1 MQIMFQNKWYRFL
14 FWTLT
19 IFLVIWV
26 GTEISFVFQP
36 VQVILA
42 LVTVPLIIA
51 GLFYYFLV
59 GIVDFLEKRLNGK
72 RPLAVGIT
80 LGGLVLIF
88 TLVFSILG
96 PVLGEQITS
105 LVNAMPSIA
114 KELQEQAFAVRDS
127 LMQNEFLS
135 RFIAENDDMFTD
147 FTNNVTTYL
156 GDIFGNIASSL
167 GQFVGFITSAVITIV
182 VIPFMLLYMLLDGK
196 RLPDSIVKLLPSS
209 YEKETRN
216 ILHDMHTTV
225 KNYVHAQLI
234 VAFFVGITSL
244 IGLWIIGL
252 DYAIL
257 LALFMMVTNIIPY
270 VGPFL
275 GAAPAVVVAFI
286 QDPIKVLWVI
296 VVIII
301 VQQIESNVISPL
313 IQGKS
318 LKVHPL
324 TIIIVLLVAG
334 NLAGIIGMLIAV
346 PFYAVAKVVVQNIV
360 RIYKLRERK
369 HYLEAEEEDEK
380 PESQIITDPSSLK

>member
-1 MQIMFQNKWYRFL
+1 MQRMFENKWYRAL

-26 GTEISFVFQP
+26 GTQISFVFEPIQI
-36 VQVILA
+36 ILA
-42 LVTVPLIIA
+42 LVTVPLIVA
-51 GLFYYFLV
+51 GLFFYFLV
-59 GIVDFLEKRLNGK
+59 GIVDFLEKRLKGK
-72 RPLAVGIT
+72 RTLAVAIT
-80 LGGLVLIF
+80 LIGLVLIF

-105 LVNAMPSIA
+105 LVNSMPSIA
-114 KELQEQAFAVRDS
+114 KELQKQAFAVRDT
-127 LMQNEFLS
+127 LLQNEFFA
-135 RFIAENDDMFTD
+135 RFMAENDEMFRNLT
-147 FTNNVTTYL
+147 TNITSYL
-156 GDIFGNIASSL
+156 GDLFGNIASSF
-167 GQFVGFITSAVITIV
+167 GQVVGFVTSAVITIV

-196 RLPDSIVKLLPSS
+196 RLPDAIVKLLPSS
-209 YEKETRN
+209 YEKETRH
-216 ILHDMHTTV
+216 ILHDMHETV
-225 KNYVHAQLI
+225 RSYVNAQLL

-244 IGLWIIGL
+244 IGLWIVGV

-296 VVIII
+296 VVIIV

-346 PFYAVAKVVVQNIV
+346 PFYAVAKTVVQNIV
-360 RIYKLRERK
+360 RIYKLRERE
-369 HYLEAEEEDEK
+369 HYLDKEE
-380 PESQIITDPSSLK
+380 PESSIITDPNSPNL

>member
-1 MQIMFQNKWYRFL
+1 MFGNKWYRAL

-26 GTEISFVFQP
+26 GTQISFVFEP
-36 VQVILA
+36 VKVILA

-51 GLFYYFLV
+51 GLFFYFLV
-59 GIVDFLEKRLNGK
+59 GIVDYLERRSGK
-72 RPLAVGIT
+72 RGVSVAIT
-80 LGGLVLIF
+80 LTSLLLII
-88 TLVFSILG
+88 TIVFSVLG
-96 PVLGEQITS
+96 PLLVEQVTS
-105 LVNAMPSIA
+105 LVNALPSIA
-114 KELQEQAFAVRDS
+114 KELQVQIFAVRDS
-127 LMQNEFLS
+127 LMENEFLS
-135 RFIAENDDMFTD
+135 RFVNENDDMFTD

-156 GDIFGNIASSL
+156 GDVFGNVASSFGRL
-167 GQFVGFITSAVITIV
+167 VGFITSAVITIV

-209 YEKETRN
+209 YERETRN

-369 HYLEAEEEDEK
+369 HYLEAEEEEK
-380 PESQIITDPSSLK
+380 TQESTIITDPSSLK

>member
-1 MQIMFQNKWYRFL
+1 MQRMFENKWYRAL

-26 GTEISFVFQP
+26 GTQISFVFEP
-36 VQVILA
+36 IQVILA
-42 LVTVPLIIA
+42 LVTVPLIVA
-51 GLFYYFLV
+51 GLFFYFLV
-59 GIVDFLEKRLNGK
+59 GIVDFLEKRLKGK
-72 RPLAVGIT
+72 RTLAVAVT
-80 LGGLVLIF
+80 LIGLVLIF

-114 KELQEQAFAVRDS
+114 KELQKQAFAVRDT
-127 LMQNEFLS
+127 LLQNEFFA
-135 RFIAENDDMFTD
+135 RFMAENDEMFRNLT
-147 FTNNVTTYL
+147 TNITSYL
-156 GDIFGNIASSL
+156 GDLFGNIASSF
-167 GQFVGFITSAVITIV
+167 GQVVGFVTSAVITIV

-196 RLPDSIVKLLPSS
+196 RLPDAIVKLLPSS
-209 YEKETRN
+209 YEKETRH
-216 ILHDMHTTV
+216 ILHDMHETV
-225 KNYVHAQLI
+225 RSYVNAQLL

-244 IGLWIIGL
+244 IGLWIVGV

-296 VVIII
+296 VVIIV

-346 PFYAVAKVVVQNIV
+346 PFYAVAKTVVQNIV
-360 RIYKLRERK
+360 RIYKLRERE
-369 HYLEAEEEDEK
+369 HYLDKEE
-380 PESQIITDPSSLK
+380 PESPIITDPNSPNP

>member
-1 MQIMFQNKWYRFL
+1 MFGNKWYRAL

-26 GTEISFVFQP
+26 GTQISFVFQP
-36 VQVILA
+36 VKVILA

-51 GLFYYFLV
+51 GLFFYFLV
-59 GIVDFLEKRLNGK
+59 GIVDYLEKRSGK
-72 RPLAVGIT
+72 RGVSVAIT
-80 LGGLVLIF
+80 LTSLLLII
-88 TLVFSILG
+88 TIVFSVLG
-96 PVLGEQITS
+96 PLLVEQVTS
-105 LVNAMPSIA
+105 LVNALPSIA
-114 KELQEQAFAVRDS
+114 KELQVQIFAVRDS
-127 LMQNEFLS
+127 LMENEFLS
-135 RFIAENDDMFTD
+135 RFVNENDDMFTE
-147 FTNNVTTYL
+147 FTNNITAYL
-156 GDIFGNIASSL
+156 GDIFGNVASSVGRL
-167 GQFVGFITSAVITIV
+167 VGFITSAVITIV
-182 VIPFMLLYMLLDGK
+182 VIPFMLIYMLLDGK
-196 RLPDSIVKLLPSS
+196 RLPDSIVKWLPKS
-209 YEKETRN
+209 YETETRK
-216 ILHDMHTTV
+216 ILNDMHTTV
-225 KNYVHAQLI
+225 KNYVHAQLL

-244 IGLWIIGL
+244 IGLWIVGV

-286 QDPIKVLWVI
+286 QEPIMAVWVI
-296 VVIII
+296 IVIIV

-346 PFYAVAKVVVQNIV
+346 PTYAVAKVVVQNIV
-360 RIYKLRERK
+360 RIYKLREHK
-369 HYLEAEEEDEK
+369 QYLEAEEEK
-380 PESQIITDPSSLK
+380 SESAIITDPSGLK

>member
-1 MQIMFQNKWYRFL
+1 MFQNKWYRFL

-59 GIVDFLEKRLNGK
+59 GIVDFLEKRMEGK

-88 TLVFSILG
+88 TLVFSVLG
-96 PVLGEQITS
+96 PVLGEQISS
-105 LVNAMPSIA
+105 LVNALPSIA
-114 KELQEQAFAVRDS
+114 KEFQVQAFAVRDS

-135 RFIAENDDMFTD
+135 RFVAENDDMFTE

-209 YEKETRN
+209 YETETRK
-216 ILHDMHTTV
+216 ILHDMHMTV
-225 KNYVHAQLI
+225 QNYVHAQLI
-234 VAFFVGITSL
+234 VAFFIGITSL

-346 PFYAVAKVVVQNIV
+346 PFYAVAKVVIQNIV

-369 HYLEAEEEDEK
+369 HYLEAEEEEK
-380 PESQIITDPSSLK
+380 HESPIITDPSSLK

>member
-1 MQIMFQNKWYRFL
+1 MQRMFENKWYRAL

-26 GTEISFVFQP
+26 GTQISFVFEP
-36 VQVILA
+36 IQVILA
-42 LVTVPLIIA
+42 LVTVPLIVA
-51 GLFYYFLV
+51 GLFFYFLV
-59 GIVDFLEKRLNGK
+59 GIVDFLEKRLKGK
-72 RPLAVGIT
+72 RTLAVAIT
-80 LGGLVLIF
+80 LIGLVLIF

-105 LVNAMPSIA
+105 LVNSMPSIA
-114 KELQEQAFAVRDS
+114 KELQKQAFAVRDT
-127 LMQNEFLS
+127 LLQNEFFA
-135 RFIAENDDMFTD
+135 RFMAENDEMFRNLT
-147 FTNNVTTYL
+147 TNITSYL
-156 GDIFGNIASSL
+156 GDLFGNIASSF
-167 GQFVGFITSAVITIV
+167 GQVVGFVTSAVITIV

-196 RLPDSIVKLLPSS
+196 RLPDAIVKLLPSS
-209 YEKETRN
+209 YEKETRH
-216 ILHDMHTTV
+216 ILHDMHETV
-225 KNYVHAQLI
+225 RSYVNAQLL

-244 IGLWIIGL
+244 IGLWIVGV

-296 VVIII
+296 VVIIV

-346 PFYAVAKVVVQNIV
+346 PFYAVAKTVVQNIV
-360 RIYKLRERK
+360 RIYKLREREQ
-369 HYLEAEEEDEK
+369 YLDKEET
-380 PESQIITDPSSLK
+380 ESSIITDPNSPNS

>member
-1 MQIMFQNKWYRFL
+1 MQRMFENKWYRAL

-26 GTEISFVFQP
+26 GTEISFVFEP
-36 VQVILA
+36 IQVILA
-42 LVTVPLIIA
+42 LVTVPLIVA
-51 GLFYYFLV
+51 GLFFYFLV
-59 GIVDFLEKRLNGK
+59 GIVDFLEKRLKGK
-72 RPLAVGIT
+72 RALAVAMT
-80 LGGLVLIF
+80 LIGLVLIF
-88 TLVFSILG
+88 TIVFSILG
-96 PVLGEQITS
+96 PVLAEQVTS
-105 LVNAMPSIA
+105 LINAMPSIA
-114 KELQEQAFAVRDS
+114 KELQQQAFAVRDT
-127 LMQNEFLS
+127 LLQNEFLS
-135 RFIAENDDMFTD
+135 RFMAQNDEMFRNLT
-147 FTNNVTTYL
+147 TNITSYL
-156 GDIFGNIASSL
+156 GDLFGNIASSF
-167 GQFVGFITSAVITIV
+167 GQVVGFVTSAVITIV

-196 RLPDSIVKLLPSS
+196 RLPDAIVKLLPSS
-209 YEKETRN
+209 YEKETRH
-216 ILHDMHTTV
+216 ILHDMHETV
-225 KNYVHAQLI
+225 RSYVNAQLL

-244 IGLWIIGL
+244 IGLWIVGV

-275 GAAPAVVVAFI
+275 GAVPAVIVAFI
-286 QDPIKVLWVI
+286 QDPIKVIWVI

-346 PFYAVAKVVVQNIV
+346 PFYAVAKTVVQNIV
-360 RIYKLRERK
+360 RIYKLREREQ
-369 HYLEAEEEDEK
+369 YLDKEET
-380 PESQIITDPSSLK
+380 ESSIITDPNSPNS

>member
-1 MQIMFQNKWYRFL
+1 MFGNKWYRAL

-26 GTEISFVFQP
+26 GTQISFVFEP
-36 VQVILA
+36 VKVILA

-51 GLFYYFLV
+51 GLFFYFLV
-59 GIVDFLEKRLNGK
+59 GIVDYLERRSGK
-72 RPLAVGIT
+72 RGVSVAIT
-80 LGGLVLIF
+80 LTSLLLII
-88 TLVFSILG
+88 TIVFSVLG
-96 PVLGEQITS
+96 PLLVEQVTS
-105 LVNAMPSIA
+105 LVNALPSIA
-114 KELQEQAFAVRDS
+114 KELQVQIFAVRDS
-127 LMQNEFLS
+127 LMENEFLS
-135 RFIAENDDMFTD
+135 RFVNENDDMFTE
-147 FTNNVTTYL
+147 FTNNITAYL
-156 GDIFGNIASSL
+156 GDIFGNVASSVGRL
-167 GQFVGFITSAVITIV
+167 VGFITSAVITFV
-182 VIPFMLLYMLLDGK
+182 VIPFMLIYMLLDGK
-196 RLPDSIVKLLPSS
+196 RLPDSIVKWLPKS
-209 YEKETRN
+209 YETETRK
-216 ILHDMHTTV
+216 ILNDMHTTV
-225 KNYVHAQLI
+225 KNYVHAQLL

-244 IGLWIIGL
+244 IGLWIVGV

-286 QDPIKVLWVI
+286 QEPIMAVWVI
-296 VVIII
+296 IVIIV

-346 PFYAVAKVVVQNIV
+346 PTYAVAKVVVQNIV
-360 RIYKLRERK
+360 RIYKLREHK
-369 HYLEAEEEDEK
+369 QYLEAEEEK
-380 PESQIITDPSSLK
+380 SESAIITDPSGLK

>member
-1 MQIMFQNKWYRFL
+1 MFGNKWYRAL

-26 GTEISFVFQP
+26 GTQISFVFEP
-36 VQVILA
+36 VKVILA

-51 GLFYYFLV
+51 GLFFYFLV
-59 GIVDFLEKRLNGK
+59 GIVDYLERRSGK
-72 RPLAVGIT
+72 RGVSVAIT
-80 LGGLVLIF
+80 LTSLLLII
-88 TLVFSILG
+88 TIVFSVLG
-96 PVLGEQITS
+96 PLLVEQVTS
-105 LVNAMPSIA
+105 LVNALPSIA
-114 KELQEQAFAVRDS
+114 KELQVQIFAVRDS
-127 LMQNEFLS
+127 LMENEFLS
-135 RFIAENDDMFTD
+135 RFVNENDDMFTE
-147 FTNNVTTYL
+147 FTNNVTAYL
-156 GDIFGNIASSL
+156 GDIFGNVASSVGRL
-167 GQFVGFITSAVITIV
+167 VGFITSAVITIV
-182 VIPFMLLYMLLDGK
+182 VIPFMLIYMLLDGK
-196 RLPDSIVKLLPSS
+196 RLPDSIVKWLPKS
-209 YEKETRN
+209 YETETRK
-216 ILHDMHTTV
+216 ILNDMHTTV
-225 KNYVHAQLI
+225 KNYVHAQLL

-244 IGLWIIGL
+244 IGLWIVGV

-286 QDPIKVLWVI
+286 QEPIMAVWVI
-296 VVIII
+296 IVIIV

-346 PFYAVAKVVVQNIV
+346 PTYAVAKVVVQNIV
-360 RIYKLRERK
+360 RIYKLREHK
-369 HYLEAEEEDEK
+369 QYLEAEEEK
-380 PESQIITDPSSLK
+380 SESAIITDPSGLK

>member
-1 MQIMFQNKWYRFL
+1 MHIMFGNKWYRTL

-26 GTEISFVFQP
+26 GTQISFVFEP
-36 VQVILA
+36 VKVILA

-51 GLFYYFLV
+51 GLFFYFLV
-59 GIVDFLEKRLNGK
+59 GIVDYLERRSGK
-72 RPLAVGIT
+72 RGVSVAIT
-80 LGGLVLIF
+80 LTSLLLII
-88 TLVFSILG
+88 TIIFSVLG
-96 PVLGEQITS
+96 PLLVEQVTS
-105 LVNAMPSIA
+105 LVNALPSIA
-114 KELQEQAFAVRDS
+114 KEFQVQIFAVRDS
-127 LMQNEFLS
+127 LMENEFLS
-135 RFIAENDDMFTD
+135 RFVNENDDMFTE
-147 FTNNVTTYL
+147 FTNNITAYL
-156 GDIFGNIASSL
+156 GDIFGNVASSVDRL
-167 GQFVGFITSAVITIV
+167 VGFITSAVITIV
-182 VIPFMLLYMLLDGK
+182 VIPFMLIYMLLDGK
-196 RLPDSIVKLLPSS
+196 RLPDSIVKWLPKS
-209 YEKETRN
+209 YETETRK
-216 ILHDMHTTV
+216 ILNDMHTTV
-225 KNYVHAQLI
+225 KNYVHAQLL

-244 IGLWIIGL
+244 IGLWIVGV

-286 QDPIKVLWVI
+286 QEPIMAVWVI
-296 VVIII
+296 IVIIV

-346 PFYAVAKVVVQNIV
+346 PTYAVAKVVVQNIV
-360 RIYKLRERK
+360 RIYKLREHK
-369 HYLEAEEEDEK
+369 QYLEAEEEK
-380 PESQIITDPSSLK
+380 SESAIITDPSGLK

>member
-1 MQIMFQNKWYRFL
+1 MHIMFGNKWYRAL

-26 GTEISFVFQP
+26 GTQISFVFQP
-36 VQVILA
+36 VKVILA

-51 GLFYYFLV
+51 GLFFYFLV
-59 GIVDFLEKRLNGK
+59 GIVDYLEKRSGK
-72 RPLAVGIT
+72 RGVSVAIT
-80 LGGLVLIF
+80 LTSLLLII
-88 TLVFSILG
+88 TIVFSVLG
-96 PVLGEQITS
+96 PLLVEQVTS
-105 LVNAMPSIA
+105 LVNALPSIA
-114 KELQEQAFAVRDS
+114 KELQVQIFAVRDS
-127 LMQNEFLS
+127 LMENEFLS
-135 RFIAENDDMFTD
+135 RFVNENDDMFTE
-147 FTNNVTTYL
+147 FTNNITAYL
-156 GDIFGNIASSL
+156 GDIFGNVASSVGRL
-167 GQFVGFITSAVITIV
+167 VGFITSAVITIV
-182 VIPFMLLYMLLDGK
+182 VIPFMLIYMLLDGK
-196 RLPDSIVKLLPSS
+196 RLPDSIVKWLPKS
-209 YEKETRN
+209 YETETRK
-216 ILHDMHTTV
+216 ILNDMHTTV
-225 KNYVHAQLI
+225 KNYVHAQLL

-244 IGLWIIGL
+244 IGLWIVGV

-286 QDPIKVLWVI
+286 QEPIMAVWVI
-296 VVIII
+296 IVIIV

-346 PFYAVAKVVVQNIV
+346 PTYAVAKVVVQNIV
-360 RIYKLRERK
+360 RIYKLREHK
-369 HYLEAEEEDEK
+369 QYLEAEEEK
-380 PESQIITDPSSLK
+380 SESAIITDPSGLK

>member
-1 MQIMFQNKWYRFL
+1 MQRMFENKWYRAL

-26 GTEISFVFQP
+26 GTQISFVFEP
-36 VQVILA
+36 IRIILA
-42 LVTVPLIIA
+42 LVTVPLIVA
-51 GLFYYFLV
+51 GLFFYFLV
-59 GIVDFLEKRLNGK
+59 GIVDFLEKRLKGK
-72 RPLAVGIT
+72 RTLAVAIT
-80 LGGLVLIF
+80 LIGLVLIF

-105 LVNAMPSIA
+105 LVNSMPSIA
-114 KELQEQAFAVRDS
+114 KEFQKQAFAVRDT
-127 LMQNEFLS
+127 LLQNEFFA
-135 RFIAENDDMFTD
+135 RFMEENDEMFRNLT
-147 FTNNVTTYL
+147 TNITSYL
-156 GDIFGNIASSL
+156 GDLFGNIASSF
-167 GQFVGFITSAVITIV
+167 GQVVGFVTSAVITIV

-196 RLPDSIVKLLPSS
+196 RLPDAIVKLLPSS
-209 YEKETRN
+209 YEKETRH
-216 ILHDMHTTV
+216 ILHDMHETV
-225 KNYVHAQLI
+225 RSYVNAQLL

-244 IGLWIIGL
+244 IGLWIVGV

-296 VVIII
+296 VIIII

-346 PFYAVAKVVVQNIV
+346 PFYAVAKTVVQNIV
-360 RIYKLRERK
+360 RIYKLRERE
-369 HYLEAEEEDEK
+369 HYLDKEE
-380 PESQIITDPSSLK
+380 PESSIITDPNSPSL

>member
-1 MQIMFQNKWYRFL
+1 MQRMFENKWYRAL

-26 GTEISFVFQP
+26 GTQISFVFEP

-42 LVTVPLIIA
+42 LVTVPLIVA
-51 GLFYYFLV
+51 GLFFYFLV
-59 GIVDFLEKRLNGK
+59 GIVDFLEKRLKGK
-72 RPLAVGIT
+72 RALAVAMT
-80 LGGLVLIF
+80 LIGLVLIF
-88 TLVFSILG
+88 TIVFSILG
-96 PVLGEQITS
+96 PVLAEQVTS
-105 LVNAMPSIA
+105 LINAMPSIA
-114 KELQEQAFAVRDS
+114 KELQQQAFAVRDT
-127 LMQNEFLS
+127 LLQNEFLS
-135 RFIAENDDMFTD
+135 RFMAENDEMFRNLT
-147 FTNNVTTYL
+147 TNITSYL
-156 GDIFGNIASSL
+156 GDLFGNIASSF
-167 GQFVGFITSAVITIV
+167 GQVVGFVTSAVITIV

-196 RLPDSIVKLLPSS
+196 RLPDAIVKLLPSS
-209 YEKETRN
+209 YEKETRH
-216 ILHDMHTTV
+216 ILHDMHETV
-225 KNYVHAQLI
+225 RSYVNAQLL

-244 IGLWIIGL
+244 IGLWIVGV

-275 GAAPAVVVAFI
+275 GAVPAVIVAFI
-286 QDPIKVLWVI
+286 QDPIKVIWVI

-346 PFYAVAKVVVQNIV
+346 PFYAVAKTVVQNIV
-360 RIYKLRERK
+360 RIYKLREREQ
-369 HYLEAEEEDEK
+369 YLDKEET
-380 PESQIITDPSSLK
+380 ESSIITDPNSPNS

>member
-1 MQIMFQNKWYRFL
+1 MQRMFENKWYRAL

-26 GTEISFVFQP
+26 GTQISFVFEPIQI
-36 VQVILA
+36 ILA
-42 LVTVPLIIA
+42 LVTVPLIVA
-51 GLFYYFLV
+51 GLFFYFLV
-59 GIVDFLEKRLNGK
+59 GIVDFLEKRLKGK
-72 RPLAVGIT
+72 RTLAVAIT
-80 LGGLVLIF
+80 LIGLVLIF

-105 LVNAMPSIA
+105 LVNSMPSIA
-114 KELQEQAFAVRDS
+114 KEFQKQAFAVRDT
-127 LMQNEFLS
+127 LLQNEFFA
-135 RFIAENDDMFTD
+135 RFMAENDEMFRNLT
-147 FTNNVTTYL
+147 TNITSYL
-156 GDIFGNIASSL
+156 GDLFGNIASSF
-167 GQFVGFITSAVITIV
+167 GQVVGFVTSAVITIV
-182 VIPFMLLYMLLDGK
+182 VIPFMLLYLLLDGK
-196 RLPDSIVKLLPSS
+196 RLPDAIVKLLPSS
-209 YEKETRN
+209 YEKETRH
-216 ILHDMHTTV
+216 ILHDMHETV
-225 KNYVHAQLI
+225 RSYVNAQLL

-244 IGLWIIGL
+244 IGLWIVGV

-296 VVIII
+296 VVIIV

-346 PFYAVAKVVVQNIV
+346 PFYAVAKTVVQNIV
-360 RIYKLRERK
+360 HIYKLRERE
-369 HYLEAEEEDEK
+369 HYLGKEE
-380 PESQIITDPSSLK
+380 PESSIITDPNSQNL

>member
-1 MQIMFQNKWYRFL
+1 MFGNKWYRAL

-26 GTEISFVFQP
+26 GTQISFVFEP
-36 VQVILA
+36 VKVILA

-51 GLFYYFLV
+51 GLFFYFLV
-59 GIVDFLEKRLNGK
+59 GIVDYLERRSGK
-72 RPLAVGIT
+72 RGVSVAIT
-80 LGGLVLIF
+80 LTSLLLII
-88 TLVFSILG
+88 TIVFSVLG
-96 PVLGEQITS
+96 PLLVEQVTS
-105 LVNAMPSIA
+105 LVNALPSIA
-114 KELQEQAFAVRDS
+114 IELQVQIFAVRDS
-127 LMQNEFLS
+127 LMENEFLS
-135 RFIAENDDMFTD
+135 RFVNENDDMFTE
-147 FTNNVTTYL
+147 FTNNITAYL
-156 GDIFGNIASSL
+156 GDIFGNVASSVGRL
-167 GQFVGFITSAVITIV
+167 VGFITSAVITIV
-182 VIPFMLLYMLLDGK
+182 VIPFMLIYMLLDGK
-196 RLPDSIVKLLPSS
+196 RLPDSIVKWLPKS
-209 YEKETRN
+209 YETETRK
-216 ILHDMHTTV
+216 ILNDMHTTV
-225 KNYVHAQLI
+225 KNYVHAQLL

-244 IGLWIIGL
+244 VGLWIVGV

-286 QDPIKVLWVI
+286 QEPIMAVWVI
-296 VVIII
+296 IVIII

-346 PFYAVAKVVVQNIV
+346 PTYAVAKVVVQNIV
-360 RIYKLRERK
+360 RIYKLREHK
-369 HYLEAEEEDEK
+369 QYLEAEEEK
-380 PESQIITDPSSLK
+380 SESAIITDPSGLK

>member
-1 MQIMFQNKWYRFL
+1 MQRMFESKWYRAL

-26 GTEISFVFQP
+26 GTQISFVFEP
-36 VQVILA
+36 IQVILA
-42 LVTVPLIIA
+42 LVTVPLIVA
-51 GLFYYFLV
+51 GLFFYFLV
-59 GIVDFLEKRLNGK
+59 GIVDFLEKRLKGK
-72 RPLAVGIT
+72 RPLAVAIT
-80 LGGLVLIF
+80 LIGLVLIF
-88 TLVFSILG
+88 TIVFSILG
-96 PVLGEQITS
+96 PVLAEQVTS
-105 LVNAMPSIA
+105 LINAMPSIA
-114 KELQEQAFAVRDS
+114 KELQQQAFAVRDT

-135 RFIAENDDMFTD
+135 RFMAQNDEMFRNLT
-147 FTNNVTTYL
+147 TNITSYL
-156 GDIFGNIASSL
+156 GDLFGNIASSF
-167 GQFVGFITSAVITIV
+167 GQVVGFVTSAVITIV

-196 RLPDSIVKLLPSS
+196 RLPDAIVKLLPSS
-209 YEKETRN
+209 YEKETRH
-216 ILHDMHTTV
+216 ILHDMHETV
-225 KNYVHAQLI
+225 RSYVNAQLL

-244 IGLWIIGL
+244 IGLWIVGV

-275 GAAPAVVVAFI
+275 GAVPAVIVAFI
-286 QDPIKVLWVI
+286 QDPIKVIWVI

-346 PFYAVAKVVVQNIV
+346 PFYAVAKTVVQNIV
-360 RIYKLRERK
+360 RIYKLREREQ
-369 HYLEAEEEDEK
+369 YLDKEET
-380 PESQIITDPSSLK
+380 ESSIITDPNSPNS

>member
-1 MQIMFQNKWYRFL
+1 MQRMFENKWYRAL

-26 GTEISFVFQP
+26 GTQISFVFEP
-36 VQVILA
+36 IQVILA
-42 LVTVPLIIA
+42 LVTVPLIVA
-51 GLFYYFLV
+51 GLFFYFLV
-59 GIVDFLEKRLNGK
+59 GIVDFLEKRLKGK
-72 RPLAVGIT
+72 RTLAVAIT
-80 LGGLVLIF
+80 LIGLVLIF

-105 LVNAMPSIA
+105 LVNSMPSIA
-114 KELQEQAFAVRDS
+114 KEFQKQAFAVRDT
-127 LMQNEFLS
+127 LLQNEFFA
-135 RFIAENDDMFTD
+135 RFMAENDEMFRNLT
-147 FTNNVTTYL
+147 TNITSYL
-156 GDIFGNIASSL
+156 GDLFGNIASSF
-167 GQFVGFITSAVITIV
+167 GQVVGFVTSAVITIV

-196 RLPDSIVKLLPSS
+196 RLPDAIVKLLPSS
-209 YEKETRN
+209 YEKETRH
-216 ILHDMHTTV
+216 ILHDMHETV
-225 KNYVHAQLI
+225 RSYVNAQLL

-244 IGLWIIGL
+244 IGLWIVGV

-296 VVIII
+296 VVIIV

-346 PFYAVAKVVVQNIV
+346 PFYAVAKTVVQNIV
-360 RIYKLRERK
+360 RIYKLRERE
-369 HYLEAEEEDEK
+369 HYLDKEE
-380 PESQIITDPSSLK
+380 PESSIITDPNSPNL

>member
-1 MQIMFQNKWYRFL
+1 MQRMFENKWYRAL

-26 GTEISFVFQP
+26 GTEISFVFEP
-36 VQVILA
+36 IQVILA
-42 LVTVPLIIA
+42 LVTVPLIVA
-51 GLFYYFLV
+51 GLFFYFLV
-59 GIVDFLEKRLNGK
+59 GIVDFLEKRLKGK
-72 RPLAVGIT
+72 RALAVAMT
-80 LGGLVLIF
+80 LIGLVLIF
-88 TLVFSILG
+88 TIVFSILG
-96 PVLGEQITS
+96 PVLAEQVTS
-105 LVNAMPSIA
+105 LINAMPSIA
-114 KELQEQAFAVRDS
+114 KELQQQAFAVRDT
-127 LMQNEFLS
+127 LLQNEFLS
-135 RFIAENDDMFTD
+135 RFMAQNDEMFRNLT
-147 FTNNVTTYL
+147 TNITSYL
-156 GDIFGNIASSL
+156 GDLFGNIASSF
-167 GQFVGFITSAVITIV
+167 GQVVGFVTSAVITIV

-196 RLPDSIVKLLPSS
+196 RLPDAIVKLLPSS
-209 YEKETRN
+209 YEKETRH
-216 ILHDMHTTV
+216 ILHDMHETV
-225 KNYVHAQLI
+225 RSYVNAQLL

-244 IGLWIIGL
+244 IGLWIVGV

-275 GAAPAVVVAFI
+275 GAVPAVIVAFI
-286 QDPIKVLWVI
+286 QDPIKVIWVI

-346 PFYAVAKVVVQNIV
+346 PFYAVAKTVVQNIV
-360 RIYKLRERK
+360 RIYKLKEREQ
-369 HYLEAEEEDEK
+369 YLDKEET
-380 PESQIITDPSSLK
+380 ESPIITDPNSPNA

>member
-1 MQIMFQNKWYRFL
+1 MQRMFESKWYRAL

-26 GTEISFVFQP
+26 GTQISFVFEP

-42 LVTVPLIIA
+42 LVTVPLIVA
-51 GLFYYFLV
+51 GLFFYFLV
-59 GIVDFLEKRLNGK
+59 GIVDFLEKRLKGK
-72 RPLAVGIT
+72 RPLAVAIT
-80 LGGLVLIF
+80 LIGLVLIF
-88 TLVFSILG
+88 TIVFSSLG

-114 KELQEQAFAVRDS
+114 KELQQQAFAVRDT

-135 RFIAENDDMFTD
+135 RFMAQNDEVFRNLT
-147 FTNNVTTYL
+147 TNITSYL
-156 GDIFGNIASSL
+156 GDLFGNIASSF
-167 GQFVGFITSAVITIV
+167 GQVVGFVTSAVITIV

-196 RLPDSIVKLLPSS
+196 RLPDAIVKLLPSN
-209 YEKETRN
+209 YEKETRH
-216 ILHDMHTTV
+216 ILHDMHETV
-225 KNYVHAQLI
+225 RNYVNAQLL
-234 VAFFVGITSL
+234 VAFFVGITSF
-244 IGLWIIGL
+244 IGLLIIDV

-270 VGPFL
+270 LGPFL
-275 GAAPAVVVAFI
+275 GGAPAVIVAFI

-346 PFYAVAKVVVQNIV
+346 PFYAVAKTVVQNIV
-360 RIYKLRERK
+360 RIYKLREREQ
-369 HYLEAEEEDEK
+369 YLESEET
-380 PESQIITDPSSLK
+380 ESTIITEPNAPNS

>member
-1 MQIMFQNKWYRFL
+1 MHIMFQNKWYRAL
-14 FWTLT
+14 FWALT

-26 GTEISFVFQP
+26 GTQISFVFEP
-36 VQVILA
+36 IKVILA

-51 GLFYYFLV
+51 GLLYYFLV
-59 GIVDFLEKRLNGK
+59 GIVDFLEKRLKGK

-80 LGGLVLIF
+80 LAGLVLVF

-96 PVLGEQITS
+96 PVLGEQIS
-105 LVNAMPSIA
+105 ALVNALPSIA
-114 KELQEQAFAVRDS
+114 KELRVQAFAVRDS
-127 LMQNEFLS
+127 LMQNDFLS
-135 RFIAENDDMFTD
+135 RFIRENDDMFTD
-147 FTNNVTTYL
+147 FTNNITSYL

-196 RLPDSIVKLLPSS
+196 RLPDSLVKWLPSS
-209 YEKETRN
+209 YETETRK
-216 ILHDMHTTV
+216 ILHDMHKTV
-225 KNYVHAQLI
+225 QNYVNAQLI

-257 LALFMMVTNIIPY
+257 LALFMMVTRIIPY

-346 PFYAVAKVVVQNIV
+346 PTYAVAKVVVQNIV

-369 HYLEAEEEDEK
+369 HYTEAEAEKK
-380 PESQIITDPSSLK
+380 PESEIITDPSSFN

>member
-59 GIVDFLEKRLNGK
+59 GIVDFLEKRMEGK

-88 TLVFSILG
+88 TLVFSVLG
-96 PVLGEQITS
+96 PVLGEQISS
-105 LVNAMPSIA
+105 LVNALPSIA
-114 KELQEQAFAVRDS
+114 KEFQVQAFAVRDS

-135 RFIAENDDMFTD
+135 RFVAENDDMFTE

-209 YEKETRN
+209 YETETRK
-216 ILHDMHTTV
+216 ILHDMHMTV
-225 KNYVHAQLI
+225 QNYVHAQLI
-234 VAFFVGITSL
+234 VAFFIGITSL

-346 PFYAVAKVVVQNIV
+346 PFYAVAKVVIQNIV

-369 HYLEAEEEDEK
+369 HYLEAEEEEK
-380 PESQIITDPSSLK
+380 HESPIITDPSSLK

>member
-1 MQIMFQNKWYRFL
+1 MQRMFENKWYRAL

-26 GTEISFVFQP
+26 GTQISFVFEP
-36 VQVILA
+36 IQVILA
-42 LVTVPLIIA
+42 LVTVPLIVA
-51 GLFYYFLV
+51 GLFFYFLV
-59 GIVDFLEKRLNGK
+59 GIVDFLEKRLKGK
-72 RPLAVGIT
+72 RTLAVAIT
-80 LGGLVLIF
+80 LIGLVLIF

-105 LVNAMPSIA
+105 LVNSMPSIA
-114 KELQEQAFAVRDS
+114 KELQKQAFAVRDT
-127 LMQNEFLS
+127 LLQNEFFA
-135 RFIAENDDMFTD
+135 RFMAENDEMFRNLT
-147 FTNNVTTYL
+147 TNITSYL
-156 GDIFGNIASSL
+156 GDLFGNIASSF
-167 GQFVGFITSAVITIV
+167 GQVVGFVTSAVITIV

-196 RLPDSIVKLLPSS
+196 RLPDAIVKLLPSS
-209 YEKETRN
+209 YEKETRH
-216 ILHDMHTTV
+216 ILHDMHETV
-225 KNYVHAQLI
+225 RSYVNAQLL

-244 IGLWIIGL
+244 IGLWIVGV

-296 VVIII
+296 IVIIV

-346 PFYAVAKVVVQNIV
+346 PFYAVAKTVVQNIV
-360 RIYKLRERK
+360 RIYKLRERE
-369 HYLEAEEEDEK
+369 HYLDKEE
-380 PESQIITDPSSLK
+380 PESSIITDPNSPNL

>member
-1 MQIMFQNKWYRFL
+1 MQRMFESKWYRAL

-26 GTEISFVFQP
+26 GTQISFVFEP

-42 LVTVPLIIA
+42 LVTVPLIVA
-51 GLFYYFLV
+51 GLFFYFLV
-59 GIVDFLEKRLNGK
+59 GIVDFLEKRLKGK
-72 RPLAVGIT
+72 RALAVAMT
-80 LGGLVLIF
+80 LIGLVLIF
-88 TLVFSILG
+88 TIVFSILG
-96 PVLGEQITS
+96 PVLAEQITS
-105 LVNAMPSIA
+105 LINAMPSIA
-114 KELQEQAFAVRDS
+114 KELQQQAFAVRDT
-127 LMQNEFLS
+127 LLQNEFLS
-135 RFIAENDDMFTD
+135 RFMAENDEMFRNLT
-147 FTNNVTTYL
+147 TNITSYL
-156 GDIFGNIASSL
+156 GDLFGNIASSF
-167 GQFVGFITSAVITIV
+167 GQVVGFVTSAVITIV

-196 RLPDSIVKLLPSS
+196 RLPDAIVKLLPSS
-209 YEKETRN
+209 YEKETRH
-216 ILHDMHTTV
+216 ILHDMHETV
-225 KNYVHAQLI
+225 RSYVNAQLL

-244 IGLWIIGL
+244 IGLWIVGV

-275 GAAPAVVVAFI
+275 GAVPAVIVAFI
-286 QDPIKVLWVI
+286 QDPIKVIWVI

-346 PFYAVAKVVVQNIV
+346 PFYAVAKTVVQNIV
-360 RIYKLRERK
+360 RIYKLRERE
-369 HYLEAEEEDEK
+369 HYLDKEEAE
-380 PESQIITDPSSLK
+380 SSIITDLNSSDS

>member
-1 MQIMFQNKWYRFL
+1 MQRMFESKWYRAL

-26 GTEISFVFQP
+26 GTQISFVFEP

-42 LVTVPLIIA
+42 LVTVPLIVA
-51 GLFYYFLV
+51 GLFFYFLV
-59 GIVDFLEKRLNGK
+59 GIVDFLEKRLKGK
-72 RPLAVGIT
+72 RPLAVAIT
-80 LGGLVLIF
+80 LIGLVLIF
-88 TLVFSILG
+88 TIVFSSLG

-114 KELQEQAFAVRDS
+114 KELQQQAFAVRDT

-135 RFIAENDDMFTD
+135 RFMAQNDEVFRNLT
-147 FTNNVTTYL
+147 TNITSYL
-156 GDIFGNIASSL
+156 GDLFGNIASSL
-167 GQFVGFITSAVITIV
+167 GQVVGFVTSAVITIV

-196 RLPDSIVKLLPSS
+196 RLPDAIVKLLPSN
-209 YEKETRN
+209 YEKETRH
-216 ILHDMHTTV
+216 ILHDMHETV
-225 KNYVHAQLI
+225 RNYVNAQLL
-234 VAFFVGITSL
+234 VAFFVGITSF
-244 IGLWIIGL
+244 IGLLIINV

-346 PFYAVAKVVVQNIV
+346 PFYAVAKTVVQNIV
-360 RIYKLRERK
+360 RIYKLREREQ
-369 HYLEAEEEDEK
+369 YLESEET
-380 PESQIITDPSSLK
+380 ESTIITEPNAPNS

>member
-1 MQIMFQNKWYRFL
+1 MQRMFENKWYRAL

-26 GTEISFVFQP
+26 GTQISFVFEP
-36 VQVILA
+36 IQVILA
-42 LVTVPLIIA
+42 LVTVPLIVA
-51 GLFYYFLV
+51 GLFFYFLV
-59 GIVDFLEKRLNGK
+59 GIVDFLEKRLKGK
-72 RPLAVGIT
+72 RTLAVAIT
-80 LGGLVLIF
+80 LIGLVLIF

-114 KELQEQAFAVRDS
+114 KELQKQAFAVRDT
-127 LMQNEFLS
+127 LLQNEFFA
-135 RFIAENDDMFTD
+135 RFMAENDEMFRNLT
-147 FTNNVTTYL
+147 TNITSYL
-156 GDIFGNIASSL
+156 GGLFGNIASSF
-167 GQFVGFITSAVITIV
+167 GQVVGFVTSAVITIV

-196 RLPDSIVKLLPSS
+196 RLPDAIVKLLPSS
-209 YEKETRN
+209 YEKETRH
-216 ILHDMHTTV
+216 ILHDMHETV
-225 KNYVHAQLI
+225 RSYVNAQLL

-244 IGLWIIGL
+244 IGLWIIGV

-346 PFYAVAKVVVQNIV
+346 PFYAVAKTVVQNIV
-360 RIYKLRERK
+360 RIYKLREREQYFDK
-369 HYLEAEEEDEK
+369 EE
-380 PESQIITDPSSLK
+380 PESSIITDPNSPNL

>member
-1 MQIMFQNKWYRFL
+1 MQRMFENKWYRAL

-26 GTEISFVFQP
+26 GTQISFVFEP
-36 VQVILA
+36 IQVILA
-42 LVTVPLIIA
+42 LVTVPLIVA
-51 GLFYYFLV
+51 GLFFYFLV
-59 GIVDFLEKRLNGK
+59 GIVDFLEKRLKGK
-72 RPLAVGIT
+72 RTLAVAIT
-80 LGGLVLIF
+80 LIGLVLIF

-114 KELQEQAFAVRDS
+114 KELQKQAFAVRDT
-127 LMQNEFLS
+127 LLQNEFFAS
-135 RFIAENDDMFTD
+135 FMAENDEMFRNLT
-147 FTNNVTTYL
+147 TNITSYL
-156 GDIFGNIASSL
+156 GDLFGNIASSF
-167 GQFVGFITSAVITIV
+167 GQVVGFVTSAVITIV

-196 RLPDSIVKLLPSS
+196 RLPDAIVKLLPSN
-209 YEKETRN
+209 YEKETRH
-216 ILHDMHTTV
+216 ILHDMHETV
-225 KNYVHAQLI
+225 RSYVNAQLL

-244 IGLWIIGL
+244 IGLWIIDV

-296 VVIII
+296 VIIII

-346 PFYAVAKVVVQNIV
+346 PFYAVAKTVVQNIV
-360 RIYKLRERK
+360 RIYKLRERE
-369 HYLEAEEEDEK
+369 HYLGKEE
-380 PESQIITDPSSLK
+380 PESSIITDPNSQNL

>member
-1 MQIMFQNKWYRFL
+1 MQRMFENKWYRAL

-26 GTEISFVFQP
+26 GTQISFVFEP
-36 VQVILA
+36 IQVILA
-42 LVTVPLIIA
+42 LVTVPLIVA
-51 GLFYYFLV
+51 GLFFYFLV
-59 GIVDFLEKRLNGK
+59 GIVDFLEKRLKGK
-72 RPLAVGIT
+72 RTLAVAIT
-80 LGGLVLIF
+80 LIGLVLIF

-105 LVNAMPSIA
+105 LVNSMPSIA
-114 KELQEQAFAVRDS
+114 KELQKQAFAVRDT
-127 LMQNEFLS
+127 LLQNEFFA
-135 RFIAENDDMFTD
+135 RFMAENDEMFRNLT
-147 FTNNVTTYL
+147 TNITSYL
-156 GDIFGNIASSL
+156 GDLFGNIASSF
-167 GQFVGFITSAVITIV
+167 GQVVGFVTSAVITIV

-196 RLPDSIVKLLPSS
+196 RLPDAIVKLIPSS
-209 YEKETRN
+209 YEKETRH
-216 ILHDMHTTV
+216 ILHDMHETV
-225 KNYVHAQLI
+225 RSYVNAQLL

-244 IGLWIIGL
+244 IGLWIVGV

-296 VVIII
+296 VVIIV

-346 PFYAVAKVVVQNIV
+346 PFYAVAKTVVQNIV
-360 RIYKLRERK
+360 RIYKLRERE
-369 HYLEAEEEDEK
+369 HYLDKEE
-380 PESQIITDPSSLK
+380 PESSIITDPNSPNP

>member
-26 GTEISFVFQP
+26 GTEISFVFEP
-36 VQVILA
+36 IQVILA

-59 GIVDFLEKRLNGK
+59 GIVDFLEKRMEGK

-80 LGGLVLIF
+80 LGGLVLVF

-96 PVLGEQITS
+96 PVLAEQVTS

-114 KELQEQAFAVRDS
+114 KELQVQAFAVRDS

-147 FTNNVTTYL
+147 FTNNVTSYL
-156 GDIFGNIASSL
+156 GDVFGNIASSFGRL
-167 GQFVGFITSAVITIV
+167 VGFITSAVITIV

-209 YEKETRN
+209 YETETRK

-244 IGLWIIGL
+244 IGLWIIGI

-346 PFYAVAKVVVQNIV
+346 PFYAVAKVVVKNIV

-369 HYLEAEEEDEK
+369 HYLEAEEEEK
-380 PESQIITDPSSLK
+380 KQESSIITDPSSLK

>member
-1 MQIMFQNKWYRFL
+1 MQRMFENKWYRAL

-26 GTEISFVFQP
+26 GTEISFVFEP
-36 VQVILA
+36 IQVILA
-42 LVTVPLIIA
+42 LVTVPLIVA
-51 GLFYYFLV
+51 GLFFYFLV
-59 GIVDFLEKRLNGK
+59 GIVDFLEKRLKGK
-72 RPLAVGIT
+72 RTLAVAIT
-80 LGGLVLIF
+80 LIGLVLIF

-114 KELQEQAFAVRDS
+114 KELQKQAFAVRDT
-127 LMQNEFLS
+127 LLQNEFLS
-135 RFIAENDDMFTD
+135 RFMAENDEMFRNLT
-147 FTNNVTTYL
+147 TNITSYL
-156 GDIFGNIASSL
+156 GDLFGNIASSF
-167 GQFVGFITSAVITIV
+167 GQVVGFVTSAVITIV

-196 RLPDSIVKLLPSS
+196 RLPDAIVKLLPSS
-209 YEKETRN
+209 YEKETRH
-216 ILHDMHTTV
+216 ILHDMHETV
-225 KNYVHAQLI
+225 RSYVNAQLL

-244 IGLWIIGL
+244 IGLWIVGV

-286 QDPIKVLWVI
+286 QDPIKVVWVI
-296 VVIII
+296 VVIIV
-301 VQQIESNVISPL
+301 VQQIEANVISPL

-346 PFYAVAKVVVQNIV
+346 PFYAVAKTVVQNIV
-360 RIYKLRERK
+360 RIYKLKEREQ
-369 HYLEAEEEDEK
+369 YLDKEET
-380 PESQIITDPSSLK
+380 ESSIITDPNSPHS

>member
-1 MQIMFQNKWYRFL
+1 MMFESKWYRAL
-14 FWTLT
+14 FWALT
-19 IFLVIWV
+19 IFVVIWV
-26 GTEISFVFQP
+26 GTEISFVFEP
-36 VQVILA
+36 IQVILA

-51 GLFYYFLV
+51 GLFFYFLV
-59 GIVDFLEKRLNGK
+59 GIVDYLEKRSGK
-72 RPLAVGIT
+72 RGISVAIT
-80 LGGLVLIF
+80 LTSLLLII
-88 TLVFSILG
+88 TLVFSFLG
-96 PVLGEQITS
+96 PVLIEQVTS

-114 KELQEQAFAVRDS
+114 KELQQQAFSVRDS
-127 LMQNEFLS
+127 LMENEFLS
-135 RFIAENDDMFTD
+135 RFMAENDDMFTN
-147 FTNNVTTYL
+147 FTNNITTYL
-156 GDIFGNIASSL
+156 GNVFGNIASSV
-167 GQFVGFITSAVITIV
+167 GQLVGFITSAVITIV
-182 VIPFMLLYMLLDGK
+182 VIPFMLIYMLLDGK
-196 RLPDSIVKLLPSS
+196 RLPDSIVKLLPSN
-209 YEKETRN
+209 YEKETRK
-216 ILHDMHTTV
+216 ILNDMHTTV
-225 KNYVHAQLI
+225 KNYVHAQLL

-244 IGLWIIGL
+244 IGLWMIGI

-296 VVIII
+296 LVIII

-346 PFYAVAKVVVQNIV
+346 PTYAVAKVVVKNIV

-369 HYLEAEEEDEK
+369 HYLEVEEEDK
-380 PESQIITDPSSLK
+380 PESTIITDSSSLK

>member
-1 MQIMFQNKWYRFL
+1 MQRMFENKWYRAL

-26 GTEISFVFQP
+26 GTQISFVFEP
-36 VQVILA
+36 IQVILA
-42 LVTVPLIIA
+42 LVTVPLIVA
-51 GLFYYFLV
+51 GLFFYFLV
-59 GIVDFLEKRLNGK
+59 GIVDFLEKRLKGK
-72 RPLAVGIT
+72 RTLAVAIT
-80 LGGLVLIF
+80 LIGLVLIF

-114 KELQEQAFAVRDS
+114 KELQKQAFAVRDT
-127 LMQNEFLS
+127 LLQNEFFA
-135 RFIAENDDMFTD
+135 RFMAENDEMFRNLT
-147 FTNNVTTYL
+147 TNITSYL
-156 GDIFGNIASSL
+156 GDLFGNIASSF
-167 GQFVGFITSAVITIV
+167 GQVVGFVTSAVITIV

-196 RLPDSIVKLLPSS
+196 RLPDAIVKLLPSS
-209 YEKETRN
+209 YEKETRH
-216 ILHDMHTTV
+216 ILHDMHETV
-225 KNYVHAQLI
+225 RSYVNAQLL

-244 IGLWIIGL
+244 IGLWIIGV

-296 VVIII
+296 VVIIV

-346 PFYAVAKVVVQNIV
+346 PFYAVAKTVVQNIV
-360 RIYKLRERK
+360 RIYKLREREQ
-369 HYLEAEEEDEK
+369 YLDKEE
-380 PESQIITDPSSLK
+380 PESSIITDPNSPNL

>member
-1 MQIMFQNKWYRFL
+1 MQRMFESKWYRAL

-26 GTEISFVFQP
+26 GTQISFVFEP

-42 LVTVPLIIA
+42 LVTVPLIVA
-51 GLFYYFLV
+51 GLFFYFLV
-59 GIVDFLEKRLNGK
+59 GIVDFLEKRMKGK
-72 RPLAVGIT
+72 RALAVAVT
-80 LGGLVLIF
+80 LIGLVLIF
-88 TLVFSILG
+88 TIVFSVLG
-96 PVLGEQITS
+96 PVLAEQITS
-105 LVNAMPSIA
+105 LINAMPSIA
-114 KELQEQAFAVRDS
+114 KELQQQAFAVRDT
-127 LMQNEFLS
+127 LLQNEFLS
-135 RFIAENDDMFTD
+135 RFMAENDEMFRNLT
-147 FTNNVTTYL
+147 TNITSYL
-156 GDIFGNIASSL
+156 GDLFGNIASSF
-167 GQFVGFITSAVITIV
+167 GQVVGFVTSAVITIV

-196 RLPDSIVKLLPSS
+196 RLPDAIVKLLPSS
-209 YEKETRN
+209 YEKETRH
-216 ILHDMHTTV
+216 ILHDMHETV
-225 KNYVHAQLI
+225 RSYVNAQLL

-244 IGLWIIGL
+244 IGLWIVGV

-275 GAAPAVVVAFI
+275 GAVPAVIVAFI

-346 PFYAVAKVVVQNIV
+346 PFYAVAKTVVQNIV
-360 RIYKLRERK
+360 RIYKLRERE
-369 HYLEAEEEDEK
+369 HYLDKEE
-380 PESQIITDPSSLK
+380 PESPIITDPNSPNP

>member
-1 MQIMFQNKWYRFL
+1 MQRMFENKWYRAL

-26 GTEISFVFQP
+26 GTQISFVFEPIQI
-36 VQVILA
+36 ILA
-42 LVTVPLIIA
+42 LVTVPLIVA
-51 GLFYYFLV
+51 GLFFYFLV
-59 GIVDFLEKRLNGK
+59 GIVDFLEKRLKGK
-72 RPLAVGIT
+72 RTLAVAIT
-80 LGGLVLIF
+80 LIGLVLIF

-105 LVNAMPSIA
+105 LVNSMPSIA
-114 KELQEQAFAVRDS
+114 KELQKQAFAVRDT
-127 LMQNEFLS
+127 LLQNEFFA
-135 RFIAENDDMFTD
+135 RFMAENDEMFRNLT
-147 FTNNVTTYL
+147 TNITSYL
-156 GDIFGNIASSL
+156 GNLFGNIASSF
-167 GQFVGFITSAVITIV
+167 GQVVGFVTSAVITII

-196 RLPDSIVKLLPSS
+196 RLPDAIVKLLPSS
-209 YEKETRN
+209 YEKETRH
-216 ILHDMHTTV
+216 ILHDMHETV
-225 KNYVHAQLI
+225 RSYVNAQLL

-244 IGLWIIGL
+244 IGLWIVGV

-296 VVIII
+296 VVIIV

-346 PFYAVAKVVVQNIV
+346 PFYAVAKTVVQNIV
-360 RIYKLRERK
+360 RIYKLRERE
-369 HYLEAEEEDEK
+369 HYLDKEE
-380 PESQIITDPSSLK
+380 PESSIITDPNSPNP

>member
-1 MQIMFQNKWYRFL
+1 MQRMFENKWYRAL

-26 GTEISFVFQP
+26 GTQISFVFEP
-36 VQVILA
+36 IQVILA
-42 LVTVPLIIA
+42 LVTVPLIVA
-51 GLFYYFLV
+51 GLFFYFLV
-59 GIVDFLEKRLNGK
+59 GIVDFLEKRLKGK
-72 RPLAVGIT
+72 RTLAVAIT
-80 LGGLVLIF
+80 LIGLVLIF

-105 LVNAMPSIA
+105 LVNSMPSIA
-114 KELQEQAFAVRDS
+114 KELQKQAFAVRDT
-127 LMQNEFLS
+127 LLQNEFFA
-135 RFIAENDDMFTD
+135 RFMAENDEMFRNLT
-147 FTNNVTTYL
+147 TNITSYL
-156 GDIFGNIASSL
+156 GDLFGNIASSF
-167 GQFVGFITSAVITIV
+167 GQVVGFVTSAVITIV

-196 RLPDSIVKLLPSS
+196 RLPDAIVKLLPSS
-209 YEKETRN
+209 YEKETRH
-216 ILHDMHTTV
+216 ILHDMHETV
-225 KNYVHAQLI
+225 RSYVNAQLL

-244 IGLWIIGL
+244 IGLWIVGV

-296 VVIII
+296 VVIIV

-346 PFYAVAKVVVQNIV
+346 PFYAVAKTVVQNIV
-360 RIYKLRERK
+360 RIYKLRERE
-369 HYLEAEEEDEK
+369 HYLDKEE
-380 PESQIITDPSSLK
+380 PESPIITDPNSPNP

>member
-1 MQIMFQNKWYRFL
+1 MHIMFGNKWYRAL

-26 GTEISFVFQP
+26 GTQISFVFEP
-36 VQVILA
+36 VKVILA

-51 GLFYYFLV
+51 GLFFYFLV
-59 GIVDFLEKRLNGK
+59 GIVDYLERRSGK
-72 RPLAVGIT
+72 RGVSVAIT
-80 LGGLVLIF
+80 LTSLLLII
-88 TLVFSILG
+88 TIVFSVLG
-96 PVLGEQITS
+96 PLLVEQVTS
-105 LVNAMPSIA
+105 LVNALPSIA
-114 KELQEQAFAVRDS
+114 KELQVQIFAVRDS
-127 LMQNEFLS
+127 LMENEFLS
-135 RFIAENDDMFTD
+135 RFVNENDDMFTD

-156 GDIFGNIASSL
+156 GDVFGNVASSFGRL
-167 GQFVGFITSAVITIV
+167 VGFITSAVITIV

-209 YEKETRN
+209 YERETRN

-369 HYLEAEEEDEK
+369 HYLEAEEEEK
-380 PESQIITDPSSLK
+380 TQESTIITDPSSLK